1 MEQPQ
6 VTDETVVVILGA
18 ESIDRSIA
26 SRIPE
31 NAYVITADSGLD
43 HARSAGI
50 SPDVLVG
57 DLDSISSRGLKWAR
71 KNVEI
76 VAYPADKDDTDTELA
91 LELAAARHPA
101 RLIVISGGGDRLDHT
116 LAVLGAL
123 ARVNLTSIPTIDL
136 WWATHD
142 IRVVHGPGRTQVKPA
157 VGSVLSLV
165 ALTSPC
171 TGVSLTGTRWTLSNE
186 TLDALDG
193 RGVSN
198 IVEGDVELKLMTG
211 VLALFHSREGS
222 Q

>member
-31 NAYVITADSGLD
+31 NAYVIAADSGLD

-50 SPDVLVG
+50 SPDVLIG

-123 ARVNLTSIPTIDL
+123 AHVNLTSIPTIDL